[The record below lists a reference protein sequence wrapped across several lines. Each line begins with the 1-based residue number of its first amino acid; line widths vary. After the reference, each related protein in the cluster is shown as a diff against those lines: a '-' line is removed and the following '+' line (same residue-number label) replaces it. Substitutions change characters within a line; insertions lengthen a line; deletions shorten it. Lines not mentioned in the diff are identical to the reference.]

1 MLKYEL
7 APEMVDILLVALNK
21 VQFAGRNAAKLV
33 ADTDAALR
41 PQFEAYL
48 ATLPKPEVVEEKK

>member
-21 VQFAGRNAAKLV
+21 VQFAGRFAAKLV
-33 ADTDAALR
+33 ADTDAVLR
-41 PQFEAYL
+41 PQLEAHL
-48 ATLPKPEVVEEKK
+48 ATLPTPSTAQEKK